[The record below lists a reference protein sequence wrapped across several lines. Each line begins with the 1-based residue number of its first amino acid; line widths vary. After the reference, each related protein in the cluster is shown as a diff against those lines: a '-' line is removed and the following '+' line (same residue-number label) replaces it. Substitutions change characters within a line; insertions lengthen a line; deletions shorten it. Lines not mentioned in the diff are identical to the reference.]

1 MVNDFYSIFS
11 SNKEP
16 LTKLQ
21 IEQIKY
27 IENFIKKSGLTPV
40 EKDAIKKTK
49 KYKPSQLLE
58 VINFL
63 KFKDKIEDLGND
75 FFIHKNYFVILLD
88 SLQKYFDHSIELT
101 VGDFKALSGL
111 TRKTAIPLLEF
122 LDKKEYTI
130 RKNNIRIVGKNL
142 ND

>member
-1 MVNDFYSIFS
+1 MVNDFILFFS

-21 IEQIKY
+21 TEQIKY

-40 EKDAIKKTK
+40 EKNAIQKTK

-75 FFIHKNYFVILLD
+75 FFIPKKIILLF
-88 SLQKYFDHSIELT
+88 Y
-101 VGDFKALSGL
+101 
-111 TRKTAIPLLEF
+111 
-122 LDKKEYTI
+122 
-130 RKNNIRIVGKNL
+130 
-142 ND
+142 